1 MLTHSQV
8 QAAISAHM
16 DGEHSDLSQDVIDTH
31 LESCAECR
39 AFRDKAAALSRSL
52 SFVEPA
58 DSGMAPPT
66 DLSDVILAG
75 VEPEWRRTA
84 SARQANLTVARA
96 AMVLMG
102 AIFAI
107 WAVVL
112 IVHASGLVPLGA
124 EGKVLDPTADPER
137 ANLLMEGAA
146 VRFGMACGLFFS
158 AWRPAAVTGLL
169 PVSATMFAFLFGFGM
184 RDIALGTV
192 TIEQVYFLIATAL
205 ATLSLAWAWAAE
217 KGYLVRAWWKS
228 LNAQPQ

>member
-8 QAAISAHM
+8 QAAVSAQL
-16 DGEHSDLSQDVIDTH
+16 DGEHSELSKDVIDAH

-52 SFVEPA
+52 NFVEPS

-66 DLSDVILAG
+66 DLSEVILAG
-75 VEPEWRRTA
+75 VEPEWRRTS
-84 SARQANLTVARA
+84 SARQANLMVARI

-102 AIFAI
+102 VIFAI

-124 EGKVLDPTADPER
+124 GGTVLDPTADPER
-137 ANLLMEGAA
+137 ASLLMEGAA
-146 VRFGMACGLFFS
+146 MRFGMACGLFFS

-184 RDIALGTV
+184 RDIALSTV

-205 ATLSLAWAWAAE
+205 ATISLGWGWAAE

>member
-8 QAAISAHM
+8 QAAISAQL
-16 DGEHSDLSQDVIDTH
+16 DGEHSDLAKDVIDAH

-52 SFVEPA
+52 RFVEPA
-58 DSGMAPPT
+58 ESGMAPPT

-75 VEPEWRRTA
+75 VEPEWRRTS

-96 AMVLMG
+96 AMVLVG
-102 AIFAI
+102 AIFAL

-112 IVHASGLVPLGA
+112 IVHSSGLVPLGE
-124 EGKVLDPTADPER
+124 EGNVLDPTADPER

-158 AWRPAAVTGLL
+158 AWRPAALTGLL

>member
-8 QAAISAHM
+8 QAAISAQL
-16 DGEHSDLSQDVIDTH
+16 DGEHSDLAEDVIDAH

-52 SFVEPA
+52 RFVEPA
-58 DSGMAPPT
+58 ESGMAPPT
-66 DLSDVILAG
+66 DLSEVILAG
-75 VEPEWRRTA
+75 VEPEWRRTS

-102 AIFAI
+102 AIFAL
-107 WAVVL
+107 WAVAL
-112 IVHASGLVPLGA
+112 IVHSSGLVPLGE

-158 AWRPAAVTGLL
+158 AWRPAALTGLL

-192 TIEQVYFLIATAL
+192 TIEPVSYTHL
-205 ATLSLAWAWAAE
+205 TLPTKA
-217 KGYLVRAWWKS
+217 
-228 LNAQPQ
+228 

>member
-8 QAAISAHM
+8 QAAISAQL
-16 DGEHSDLSQDVIDTH
+16 DGEHSDLAEDVIDAH

-52 SFVEPA
+52 RFVEPA
-58 DSGMAPPT
+58 ESGMAPPT
-66 DLSDVILAG
+66 DLSEVILAG
-75 VEPEWRRTA
+75 VEPEWRRTS

-102 AIFAI
+102 AIFAL
-107 WAVVL
+107 WAVAL
-112 IVHASGLVPLGA
+112 IVHSSGLVPLGE

-146 VRFGMACGLFFS
+146 VRFGMACGLF
-158 AWRPAAVTGLL
+158 
-169 PVSATMFAFLFGFGM
+169 GFGM

-205 ATLSLAWAWAAE
+205 ATFSLAWAWAAE

>member
-8 QAAISAHM
+8 QAAISAQL
-16 DGEHSDLSQDVIDTH
+16 DGEHSDLAEDVIDAH

-52 SFVEPA
+52 RFVEPA
-58 DSGMAPPT
+58 ESGMAPPT
-66 DLSDVILAG
+66 DLSEVILAG
-75 VEPEWRRTA
+75 V
-84 SARQANLTVARA
+84 
-96 AMVLMG
+96 
-102 AIFAI
+102 
-107 WAVVL
+107 
-112 IVHASGLVPLGA
+112 
-124 EGKVLDPTADPER
+124 DPER

-158 AWRPAAVTGLL
+158 AWRPAALTGLL

-205 ATLSLAWAWAAE
+205 ATFSLAWAWAAE

>member
-16 DGEHSDLSQDVIDTH
+16 DGEDSDLSQDVIDTH

-52 SFVEPA
+52 SFVEPV

-96 AMVLMG
+96 AMVVMG

-112 IVHASGLVPLGA
+112 IVHASGLVPLGE
-124 EGKVLDPTADPER
+124 EGKILDPTADPER
-137 ANLLMEGAA
+137 ANLLMEG
-146 VRFGMACGLFFS
+146 C
-158 AWRPAAVTGLL
+158 LL
-169 PVSATMFAFLFGFGM
+169 YTSPSP
-184 RDIALGTV
+184 RD
-192 TIEQVYFLIATAL
+192 
-205 ATLSLAWAWAAE
+205 
-217 KGYLVRAWWKS
+217 
-228 LNAQPQ
+228 

>member
-52 SFVEPA
+52 SIVEPV

-75 VEPEWRRTA
+75 VEPEWRRTS

-112 IVHASGLVPLGA
+112 IVHASGLVPVSYTHLT
-124 EGKVLDPTADPER
+124 LPTTPY
-137 ANLLMEGAA
+137 
-146 VRFGMACGLFFS
+146 V
-158 AWRPAAVTGLL
+158 
-169 PVSATMFAFLFGFGM
+169 
-184 RDIALGTV
+184 
-192 TIEQVYFLIATAL
+192 
-205 ATLSLAWAWAAE
+205 
-217 KGYLVRAWWKS
+217 
-228 LNAQPQ
+228 

>member
-8 QAAISAHM
+8 QAAVSAQL
-16 DGEHSDLSQDVIDTH
+16 DGERSELSKDVIDAH

-52 SFVEPA
+52 HFVEPA

-66 DLSDVILAG
+66 DLSEVILAG
-75 VEPEWRRTA
+75 VEPEWRRTS
-84 SARQANLTVARA
+84 SARQANLTVARI

-102 AIFAI
+102 VIFAI

-124 EGKVLDPTADPER
+124 GGTVLDPTADPER
-137 ANLLMEGAA
+137 ASLLMEGAA
-146 VRFGMACGLFFS
+146 MRFGMACGLFFS

-184 RDIALGTV
+184 RDIALSTV

-205 ATLSLAWAWAAE
+205 ATISLGWGWAAE